1 MFSVPR
7 RHVRTAI
14 FLLLLSFAA
23 IFVFFDDLSVW
34 IYGYGGRDANA
45 MRISA
50 AGMSDIDVTSKASPS
65 PSGESAGDGV
75 NLNYSIKPVEV
86 DPWDPSNYVVG
97 PVTGSFRGGCYLTI
111 CPFDWASKVD
121 YDWTLA
127 LIDNLRNDT
136 SYITT
141 WTDGGFSEWILAIE
155 R

>member
-1 MFSVPR
+1 MFSVAR
-7 RHVRTAI
+7 RHVRSAI
-14 FLLLLSFAA
+14 FLLIVAA
-23 IFVFFDDLSVW
+23 TFVFFDDLSVL

-50 AGMSDIDVTSKASPS
+50 AGVSDIDVTSKASPS
-65 PSGESAGDGV
+65 PSGESAGGGV
-75 NLNYSIKPVEV
+75 NLNLEV

-111 CPFDWASKVD
+111 CPFGWASKVD